1 MACDIYVGPL
11 TLYYAGEWEN
21 AGQRYARMRGASYS
35 FIRPDGE
42 EPAAD
47 PDEVREAVV
56 TWRDALAEVL
66 QVRIPGPLTWDE
78 TGTLYASER
87 PNWDG
92 FSSLV
97 LWAAYAEHPDLERPA
112 VEVEHYREDPAYLR
126 CTAEGGITKYSHIV
140 RDLEFWL
147 PWPFDGTLMASDPN
161 GNVVGIGSS
170 ITLAR
175 QLGELNQATW
185 RADEAT
191 LEQWR
196 SDVPARGSSFETLAR
211 FGFATVFDL
220 AVGAAKMRLPMK
232 LDY

>member
-1 MACDIYVGPL
+1 MAFDIYVGPL

-21 AGQRYARMRGASYS
+21 AGQRYARERGASYS
-35 FIRPDGE
+35 VIRPDGE

-47 PDEVREAVV
+47 PDETREAVV
-56 TWRDALAEVL
+56 AWRDALAEIL
-66 QVRIPGPLTWDE
+66 QVRIAGPLTWDE

-97 LWAAYAEHPDLERPA
+97 LWAAYADHPDLERPVA
-112 VEVEHYREDPAYLR
+112 EVEHYRKDPAYLR
-126 CTAEGGITKYSHIV
+126 CAADGVITKYCHIV

-147 PWPFDGTLMASDPN
+147 PWPFDGTLMAPDPN

-175 QLGELNQATW
+175 QLGELN
-185 RADEAT
+185 
-191 LEQWR
+191 
-196 SDVPARGSSFETLAR
+196 
-211 FGFATVFDL
+211 
-220 AVGAAKMRLPMK
+220 
-232 LDY
+232 